1 MPTLSTTPES
11 TSDQATRAGIRDVA
25 IEQFGEQNAPAGW
38 APSLRLSRPPN
49 CDLGSP
55 KPWSVEW
62 LTSPRRST
70 NPRALLSSEAGL
82 CHASAVQ
89 S

>member
-38 APSLRLSRPPN
+38 ARLSRPPN

-55 KPWSVEW
+55 KPWSVES